1 MNLNFPCFY
10 VETEEQ
16 RNNNDSQNH
25 CFRFTFTRRGE
36 SQEEIVKFYKEVNNR
51 QDSRRSVDAANCNYA
66 RRSLKRGWERE
77 EHDTRGQREREGV
90 WFTPLNRLV
99 PAIPFV
105 LGRWI
110 RASTYDRLT
119 YDYSWK
125 IGGREESRDCLR
137 YLWRWRVSL
146 LARHYPLST
155 NYSLRVNKAEE
166 GREKGREKNRTYST
180 RNKLFIIPTRIPT
193 IIYPWSILRT
203 DEKLRGETVRVTN
216 NRYPRLAR
224 SRATWIF
231 WYRDEKWRRA
241 NARGPPVLRAN
252 GLLH

>member
-155 NYSLRVNKAEE
+155 NYSLRINKE
-166 GREKGREKNRTYST
+166 GREKEREKNRM
-180 RNKLFIIPTRIPT
+180 
-193 IIYPWSILRT
+193 
-203 DEKLRGETVRVTN
+203 
-216 NRYPRLAR
+216 
-224 SRATWIF
+224 
-231 WYRDEKWRRA
+231 YRFD
-241 NARGPPVLRAN
+241 
-252 GLLH
+252 

>member
-1 MNLNFPCFY
+1 M
-10 VETEEQ
+10 Q
-16 RNNNDSQNH
+16 R
-25 CFRFTFTRRGE
+25 TVT
-36 SQEEIVKFYKEVNNR
+36 
-51 QDSRRSVDAANCNYA
+51 
-66 RRSLKRGWERE
+66 
-77 EHDTRGQREREGV
+77 TRGVVWRGGEKGRNTIHEGREREGV

-155 NYSLRVNKAEE
+155 NYSLRINKE
-166 GREKGREKNRTYST
+166 GREKGREKNRTDST

-193 IIYPWSILRT
+193 TIYPWSILRT
-203 DEKLRGETVRVTN
+203 DEKLPGETVRVTN
-216 NRYPRLAR
+216 NRYPRTISCHLDILI
-224 SRATWIF
+224 SRWKVA
-231 WYRDEKWRRA
+231 A
-241 NARGPPVLRAN
+241 S
-252 GLLH
+252 